1 MNFISLTYL
10 ILLATVFALYWTFP
24 TKRAQNLVLLI
35 ASYLFYGWWDWRFL
49 GLILL
54 SSTTDYA
61 LGLAI
66 YSSPA
71 GHRRRQVFVGLSL
84 AFNLGILGFFKY
96 FNFFEHSFAAMA
108 HRVGLPV
115 GELTLDVILPVGV
128 SFYTFQSLSYIFD
141 VNRGRLTPTRNLLDF
156 LAYVS
161 FFPQLVAGPI
171 ERAERLLPQFQKA
184 RVFDYDEACAGCRE
198 MLWGLVKK
206 AWLADN
212 FGYYVRQVY
221 GDVPHASGGQ
231 LLLGTFFF
239 GLQVYCDFSGY
250 SHIAIGSARL
260 LGVSL
265 MRNFAF
271 PYFAT
276 SPTDFW
282 HRWHIS
288 LSTWFR
294 DYLYFPLG
302 GSRGTRARTC
312 ANIFVVFLISGL
324 WHGAAWTFVIW
335 GCLHGLLLISRELVR
350 KKGAPPAVP
359 SAEDSPW
366 LPSWAFLWR
375 LAGTF
380 LAVNFCWIFFR
391 AASLDDA
398 LLVIQRIATWAPG
411 SGMRPWQ
418 PGRLMVF
425 GVLLLAAEWT
435 WRRYVHPLA
444 AIRWPLPLRYA
455 LYTILLWAC
464 VVYSPPEPS
473 TFIYFAF

>member
-10 ILLATVFALYWTFP
+10 VLLGTVFALYWSFP
-24 TKRAQNLVLLI
+24 TKRAQNLVLLV

-54 SSTTDYA
+54 SSVTDYT

-66 YSSPA
+66 A
-71 GHRRRQVFVGLSL
+71 GSETVRRRRFFVGVSL

-96 FNFFEHSFAAMA
+96 FNFFEHSLAALANQAGWQM
-108 HRVGLPV
+108 
-115 GELTLDVILPVGV
+115 GEFTLNVILPVGV

-141 VNRGRLTPTRNLLDF
+141 VNRGRLKPTHNLLDF

-171 ERAERLLPQFQKA
+171 ERAERLLPQFQQA
-184 RVFDYDEACAGCRE
+184 RVFDYEQACAGCRE
-198 MLWGLVKK
+198 MLWGLIKK
-206 AWLADN
+206 AWLADS

-221 GDVPHASGGQ
+221 GAPESASGGQ
-231 LLLGTFFF
+231 LLLGTLFF

-260 LGVSL
+260 LGVNL
-265 MRNFAF
+265 MRNFAY

-302 GSRGTRARTC
+302 GSRGTKARTC

-335 GCLHGLLLISRELVR
+335 GCLHGLMLITRELFRAKDGKAV
-350 KKGAPPAVP
+350 VP
-359 SAEDSPW
+359 SAEESNW
-366 LPSWAFLWR
+366 LPSWPFIWR
-375 LAGTF
+375 MAGTF
-380 LAVNFCWIFFR
+380 VAVNFCWIFFR
-391 AASLDDA
+391 ANSFNEAM
-398 LLVIQRIATWAPG
+398 LVIERIFTWAPG
-411 SGMRPWQ
+411 EHLGTWQ
-418 PGRLMVF
+418 AGRLAVF
-425 GVLLLAAEWT
+425 GVLLLLAEWT

-444 AIRWPLPLRYA
+444 ALNWPLPLRFA
-455 LYTILLWAC
+455 LYTVLLWAC
-464 VVYSPPEPS
+464 VVYAPPEPS

>member
-10 ILLATVFALYWTFP
+10 VLLAIVFALYWSIP
-24 TKRAQNLVLLI
+24 TKRAQNLVLLV
-35 ASYLFYGWWDWRFL
+35 ASYIFYGWWDWRFL

-54 SSTTDYA
+54 SSVTDFT

-66 YSSPA
+66 ANSA
-71 GHRRRQVFVGLSL
+71 TIRRRRFFVGLSL

-96 FNFFEHSFAAMA
+96 FNFFEHSLAAMA
-108 HRVGLPV
+108 HQAGWQV
-115 GELTLDVILPVGV
+115 GELTLNVILPVGV

-141 VNRGRLTPTRNLLDF
+141 VNRGRLQPTRDLLDF

-171 ERAERLLPQFQKA
+171 ERAERLLPQFQKP
-184 RVFDYDEACAGCRE
+184 RTFDYEQACAGCRE

-206 AWLADN
+206 AWLADG
-212 FGYYVRQVY
+212 FGYYVRLVY
-221 GDVPHASGGQ
+221 GAPTHASGGQ
-231 LLLGTFFF
+231 LLLATFFF

-260 LGVSL
+260 LGVDL
-265 MRNFAF
+265 VRNFAY
-271 PYFAT
+271 PYFST

-302 GSRGTRARTC
+302 GSRGSMARTC

-324 WHGAAWTFVIW
+324 WHGANWTFVIW
-335 GCLHGLLLISRELVR
+335 GCLHGLLLITRELFR
-350 KKGAPPAVP
+350 SSSSPRVP
-359 SAEDSPW
+359 SAEDCPW
-366 LPSWAFLWR
+366 FPPWSFVWR
-375 LAGTF
+375 VALTF
-380 LAVNFCWIFFR
+380 VAVNFCWIFFR
-391 AASLDDA
+391 ASSLHEA
-398 LLVIQRIATWAPG
+398 GVVIARIAMWAPG
-411 SGMRPWQ
+411 DHLATWQ
-418 PGRLMVF
+418 AGRLAVF
-425 GVLLLAAEWT
+425 GGLLLLVEWFS
-435 WRRYVHPLA
+435 RKRVQPLA
-444 AIRWPLPLRYA
+444 VLNLPLPIRFA
-455 LYTILLWAC
+455 LYTALIWAC
-464 VVYSPPEPS
+464 VIYAPPEPS

>member
-1 MNFISLTYL
+1 LNFISLTYL
-10 ILLATVFALYWTFP
+10 ILLGVVFALYWSTP
-24 TKRAQNLVLLI
+24 TKRAQNLVLLV

-54 SSTTDYA
+54 SSVTDFT

-66 YSSPA
+66 ANSA
-71 GHRRRQVFVGLSL
+71 TTHRRRVFVGLSL

-96 FNFFEHSFAAMA
+96 FNFFEHSLAAVA
-108 HRVGLPV
+108 NQAGWPI
-115 GELTLDVILPVGV
+115 GELTLRVILPVGV

-141 VNRGRLTPTRNLLDF
+141 VNRGRLAPTRDLLDF

-184 RVFDYDEACAGCRE
+184 RVFDYEEACAGCRE

-206 AWLADN
+206 AWLADS
-212 FGYYVRQVY
+212 FGYYVRLVY
-221 GDVPHASGGQ
+221 HAPQSASGGQ
-231 LLLGTFFF
+231 LLLATFLF

-260 LGVSL
+260 LGVNL
-265 MRNFAF
+265 MRNFAY

-276 SPTDFW
+276 SPADFW

-302 GSRGTRARTC
+302 GSRGTKARTC
-312 ANIFVVFLISGL
+312 ANLFVVFLISGL
-324 WHGAAWTFVIW
+324 WHGANWTFVVW
-335 GCLHGLLLISRELVR
+335 GSLHGLLLVVRELFR
-350 KKGAPPAVP
+350 GRGAVARVPAAEECAWRPP
-359 SAEDSPW
+359 
-366 LPSWAFLWR
+366 WAFLWR
-375 LAGTF
+375 VVLTYA
-380 LAVNFCWIFFR
+380 AVNFCWIFFR
-391 AASLDDA
+391 ANSVGEAV
-398 LLVIQRIATWAPG
+398 VIIGRIATWAAG
-411 SGMRPWQ
+411 SRLETWQ
-418 PGRLMVF
+418 AGRLA
-425 GVLLLAAEWT
+425 GLGALLLAVEWLS
-435 WRRYVHPLA
+435 RRRVQPLA
-444 AIRWPLPLRYA
+444 ELNWPAPLRFA
-455 LYTILLWAC
+455 LYTVLMWAC
-464 VVYSPPEPS
+464 VVYAPPEPS